1 MAFVLLLLYT
11 VFLVLRPQDFI
22 PALAG
27 APYMM
32 IFLAGAFL
40 ATVIGRRLSFSDVPT
55 LALFGLVLVMLL
67 STIANGWVGGVVPI
81 LTNFGTIVVTYL
93 VCAGQ
98 LRDGEKLR
106 WFSLLI
112 CICTTVIVLHSF
124 QQAQAGVGWTGA
136 KTVEGNRVTWV
147 GIFNDPNDLGLLF
160 LVALPML
167 LMRAQLASGL
177 LRRSFWY
184 LIAAG
189 HIYAVWLTHSRGAML
204 TLILLAAIAFLRRY
218 GAMKLFA
225 AGVVA
230 LPALYLVFSRMRA
243 IEVDEE
249 SAYGRI
255 DAWYAGIQLFRENPL
270 LGVGMDAFT
279 DYHHLTAHN
288 SYILVLAELGVAG
301 YMMWTLMISAAMLM
315 VWRATHGKLRAVAP
329 LPVDV
334 DAKSEFSLPE
344 KPDNRPSALQVEGNM
359 ILYAMVA
366 YLSASFFLSRSY
378 IVLLYILCG
387 MAVAY
392 FHKARQIDP
401 DIASVTAKS
410 LTLFVVLMVPF
421 SVIALYL
428 LVRVLL

>member
-11 VFLVLRPQDFI
+11 VFLILRPQDFV

-32 IFLAGAFL
+32 IFLAGAFF
-40 ATVIGRRLSFSDVPT
+40 ATALGRRLSFSDVPT
-55 LALFGLVLVMLL
+55 LALFGLVLVMML
-67 STIANGWVGGVVPI
+67 STVANGWAGGIVPI
-81 LTNFGTIVVTYL
+81 ITNFGTIVATYL
-93 VCAGQ
+93 ICAGQ
-98 LRDGEKLR
+98 LRDGDRLR
-106 WFSLLI
+106 WFSLVI
-112 CICTTVIVLHSF
+112 CICTSVIVLHSV
-124 QQAQAGVGWTGA
+124 QQAQTGVGWTGA

-167 LMRAQLASGL
+167 LMRARLAASL
-177 LRRSFWY
+177 LPRAFWY
-184 LIAAG
+184 ALTAA
-189 HIYAVWLTHSRGAML
+189 HVYAVWLTHSRGALL
-204 TLILLAAIAFLRRY
+204 TLMLLAAIAFLRRY
-218 GAMKLFA
+218 GVLRLMA
-225 AGVVA
+225 AGIVA
-230 LPALYLVFSRMRA
+230 LPALYLLLSRMRA
-243 IEVDEE
+243 IETDEE

-255 DAWYAGIQLFRENPL
+255 DAWYTGIQLFRENPL

-288 SYILVLAELGVAG
+288 SYILVLAELGASG

-315 VWRATHGKLRAVAP
+315 VWRATHGKLDAATPDSASAQAQAGFAVP
-329 LPVDV
+329 
-334 DAKSEFSLPE
+334 K
-344 KPDNRPSALQVEGNM
+344 KPDKRPSALLVEGNM

-392 FHKARQIDP
+392 FHKARQTDP
-401 DIASVTAKS
+401 EIISVTAKS
-410 LTLFVVLMVPF
+410 LTAFVVLMVPF
-421 SVIALYL
+421 SLIGLYL
-428 LVRVLL
+428 VVRFLL

>member
-22 PALAG
+22 PALSG

-40 ATVIGRRLSFSDVPT
+40 ATVTGRRLTFSDVPT
-55 LALFGLVLVMLL
+55 LALFGLVIVMIL

-81 LTNFGTIVVTYL
+81 LTDFGTIVVTYL
-93 VCAGQ
+93 VCVGQ
-98 LRDGEKLR
+98 LRDGSRLR
-106 WFSLLI
+106 WFSLVI
-112 CICTTVIVLHSF
+112 CICTTVIVLHSV
-124 QQAQAGVGWTGA
+124 QQAQTGIGWTGA
-136 KTVEGNRVTWV
+136 QTVEGNRVTWV

-167 LMRAQLASGL
+167 LMRAQLAAGL
-177 LRRSFWY
+177 LVRGFWY
-184 LIAAG
+184 LIAAA

-204 TLILLAAIAFLRRY
+204 TLMLLAAIVFLRRY
-218 GAMKLFA
+218 GVMKLIV

-255 DAWYAGIQLFRENPL
+255 DAWYTGIQLFRENPF

-279 DYHHLTAHN
+279 DHHHLTAHN
-288 SYILVLAELGVAG
+288 SYILVLAELGASG
-301 YMMWTLMISAAMLM
+301 YMMWTLMISAAVLM
-315 VWRATHGKLRAVAP
+315 VWRATHGRLKSNP
-329 LPVDV
+329 PVKV
-334 DAKSEFSLPE
+334 EAGSGSGFSVPA
-344 KPDNRPSALQVEGNM
+344 KPDNRPPALLVEGNM

-392 FHKARQIDP
+392 FHKARQVDP
-401 DIASVTAKS
+401 DIVSVTAKS

-421 SVIALYL
+421 SLVALYL
-428 LVRVLL
+428 LVKVLL

>member
-1 MAFVLLLLYT
+1 MGFVMLLLYT
-11 VFLVLRPQDFI
+11 VFLLLRPQDFI

-40 ATVIGRRLSFSDVPT
+40 ATVIGRRLIFSDVPT
-55 LALFGLVLVMLL
+55 LALFGLVMVMIL
-67 STIANGWVGGVVPI
+67 STIANGWAGGVVPI

-93 VCAGQ
+93 ICAWQ
-98 LRDGEKLR
+98 LRDGDRLR
-106 WFSLLI
+106 WFSLAI
-112 CICTTVIVLHSF
+112 CICTTVIVLHSV
-124 QQAQAGVGWTGA
+124 QQAEAGIGWTGA

-167 LMRAQLASGL
+167 LMRAQLAAGL
-177 LRRSFWY
+177 LVRGFWY

-189 HIYAVWLTHSRGAML
+189 HVYAVWLTHSRGAML
-204 TLILLAAIAFLRRY
+204 TLMLLAAIAFLRRY
-218 GAMKLFA
+218 GAMKLTA
-225 AGVVA
+225 AGMVA

-243 IEVDEE
+243 IEADEE

-255 DAWYAGIQLFRENPL
+255 DAWYTGIQLFRENPL

-288 SYILVLAELGVAG
+288 SYILVLAELGASG

-315 VWRATHGKLRAVAP
+315 VWRATHGKLKVKAPVAT
-329 LPVDV
+329 
-334 DAKSEFSLPE
+334 DAGAESGFSVPA
-344 KPDNRPSALQVEGNM
+344 KPDNRPPALLVEGNM
-359 ILYAMVA
+359 ILYSMFA

-392 FHKARQIDP
+392 FHKARQVDP
-401 DIASVTAKS
+401 EIVSVTAKS

-421 SVIALYL
+421 SLVALYL
-428 LVRVLL
+428 LVKVLL

>member
-11 VFLVLRPQDFI
+11 VFLVLRPQDFV
-22 PALAG
+22 PVLAG

-40 ATVIGRRLSFSDVPT
+40 MTVLGRRMSFSDVPT
-55 LALFGLVLVMLL
+55 LALLGLVLVMLL
-67 STIANGWVGGVVPI
+67 STISNGWVGGVVPI
-81 LTNFGTIVVTYL
+81 LANFGTIVVTYL

-98 LRDGEKLR
+98 LREGNRLR
-106 WFSLLI
+106 LFSLVI
-112 CICTTVIVLHSF
+112 CICTTVIVLHSM
-124 QQAQAGVGWTGA
+124 QQADAGVGWTGA
-136 KTVEGNRVTWV
+136 RTVEGNRVTWV

-167 LMRAQLASGL
+167 LMWARLAQGL
-177 LRRSFWY
+177 LHRCFWY
-184 LIAAG
+184 LLASA
-189 HIYAVWLTHSRGAML
+189 HVYAIWLTHSRGAML
-204 TLILLAAIAFLRRY
+204 TLMLLAAIAFLRRY
-218 GAMKLFA
+218 GVMRLIV
-225 AGVVA
+225 AGMIA
-230 LPALYLVFSRMRA
+230 SPALYLVLSRMRS

-255 DAWYAGIQLFRENPL
+255 DAWYTGLQLFRENPI

-288 SYILVLAELGVAG
+288 SYILVLAELGVSG

-315 VWRATHGKLRAVAP
+315 VWRATHARLKETAPAQVAHMEPGFAVPA
-329 LPVDV
+329 
-334 DAKSEFSLPE
+334 
-344 KPDNRPSALQVEGNM
+344 KPDNRPPALLVEGNM

-392 FHKARQIDP
+392 FHKVRLLDP
-401 DIASVTAKS
+401 DTASVTAKS

-421 SVIALYL
+421 SVVSLYL